1 MQCWPRR
8 IKRSTSCGV
17 PRGPTEHC
25 PSPAARRSRGRR
37 GGRGQCAG
45 LPDAR
50 RAGRRCHNATVKI
63 HRGRGDRANVVPVPG
78 FTRMSCSGAVFFSNA
93 TSARSAPQIESGDQ
107 LIRAKFLPHQPF
119 ASVDVRHGG
128 IGSQTGSTGVEP
140 GYPALLDR
148 GSAQGRTLAK
158 RATAGPGRSGQVP
171 KFRAV
176 VTRRTQWVGG
186 TLDFTISEELPKDLP
201 PSGG

>member
-8 IKRSTSCGV
+8 AKRSTSCGV
-17 PRGPTEHC
+17 PRGPTAHC

-37 GGRGQCAG
+37 GGRGQCAD

-50 RAGRRCHNATVKI
+50 RAGRRCHKAAVKI
-63 HRGRGDRANVVPVPG
+63 TVAGDTDKVVPVPG
-78 FTRMSCSGAVFFSNA
+78 FTRMSCSGDVFCANA
-93 TSARSAPQIESGDQ
+93 TSVRNSPQIESGDQ
-107 LIRAKFLPHQPF
+107 LIRAKCLPHQPF

-128 IGSQTGSTGVEP
+128 IGSQTGPTGVEP

-148 GSAQGRTLAK
+148 GSAQGRTLTK

-176 VTRRTQWVGG
+176 VTRRTQWIGE
-186 TLDFTISEELPKDLP
+186 TRDFTISEELPKDLP